1 MLRFITLFAA
11 CASISATAQDLK
23 PLDYAKTYSSNG
35 ITQRICREVRYKAAN
50 VDTVN
55 VGIAYFDALGRMTE
69 YHEFFAGGRLY
80 AIYTYSYD
88 DNNKMSSA
96 QVRHT
101 FHRMDPV
108 DLDIEHDEKG
118 RVISLA
124 LTQPIRNF
132 WMKQTFTY
140 NEAGIMTRSEQWFD
154 REGVPTSLNRKDYP
168 GFIGSGDNSLTHIFD
183 QRGLE
188 VSHRFFNANGEMNK
202 ALIYTHQ

>member
-1 MLRFITLFAA
+1 MIRLYTLFAVCSSL
-11 CASISATAQDLK
+11 CAAAQDLK

-35 ITQRICREVRYKAAN
+35 ITQRICREVRYNSASA
-50 VDTVN
+50 DTIT
-55 VGIAYFDALGRMTE
+55 VGIAHFDAVGRMTE

-88 DNNKMSSA
+88 GFNRMSSA

-101 FHRMDPV
+101 FYQMEPV
-108 DLDIEHDEKG
+108 DMRIEHDEKG
-118 RVISLA
+118 RVTSLA

-140 NEAGIMTRSEQWFD
+140 NEKGIMTRSEQWFD
-154 REGVPTSLNRKDYP
+154 RNGVPTSLNRKDYP
-168 GFIGSGDNSLTHIFD
+168 GYLGSGDNSLTHIFD

-188 VSHRFFNANGEMNK
+188 LTHRFFNASGGVDK
-202 ALIYTHQ
+202 AWIYTYQ